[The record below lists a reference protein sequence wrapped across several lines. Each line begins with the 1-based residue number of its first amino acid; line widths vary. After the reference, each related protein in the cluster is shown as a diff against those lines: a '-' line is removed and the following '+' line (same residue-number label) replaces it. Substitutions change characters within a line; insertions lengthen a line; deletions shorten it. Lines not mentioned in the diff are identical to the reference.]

1 MADFHRPYRSGRTPS
16 SEPDHHS
23 SPNSRGFYFPSAF
36 PNENG
41 YCFSTSAAAA
51 PKSGGG
57 ALPGAGDR
65 RIEIYT
71 TTAPPPLPLPP
82 RLALPPP
89 PGRREGGGS
98 GGGGGGGGGAGG
110 SGSMWCF
117 SDPEMKRRRR
127 VASYKAYSVEGKV
140 KASLRRGLRW
150 FKDKCSEIFH
160 GCGTGWWSMAVGTV
174 AQRKRSRAEQPDLLG
189 PSPPLH
195 LTGDDGGF
203 SHDIILGHKALLVL
217 LVAT

>member
-1 MADFHRPYRSGRTPS
+1 MADFHRPYRRGRTPS
-16 SEPDHHS
+16 SEPDHPS
-23 SPNSRGFYFPSAF
+23 SPNSNGFYFPSAS

-41 YCFSTSAAAA
+41 YYFSTSGAAA
-51 PKSGGG
+51 PKSGG
-57 ALPGAGDR
+57 AFPGAGNR

-71 TTAPPPLPLPP
+71 TTAPPPLPPPP

-98 GGGGGGGGGAGG
+98 GGGGGGAG
-110 SGSMWCF
+110 GSMWCF

-150 FKDKCSEIFH
+150 FKGKCSEIFH
-160 GCGTGWWSMAVGTV
+160 GW
-174 AQRKRSRAEQPDLLG
+174 
-189 PSPPLH
+189 
-195 LTGDDGGF
+195 
-203 SHDIILGHKALLVL
+203 
-217 LVAT
+217 